1 MEIMAMGRLY
11 EHMAER
17 LTKWGGLTIVLILYS
32 ITNLIM
38 DGKMLWYPII
48 STSNFRD
55 APNAVWLRR
64 QPDVQSVHLPVHQL
78 LLVDHLHRLL
88 QGQVRRLPRSLPQ
101 HHGQQP
107 QKWRRKKAQSWRNGG
122 DSDISSLIVWERWL
136 PYRTGPAAS
145 RHYDRWVSSESLW
158 STKLWGSSR
167 LKPCLQIFLNFT
179 LPQNSNHGQ
188 TNLRQPG
195 FY

>member
-1 MEIMAMGRLY
+1 MAIMAMGRLY

-17 LTKWGGLTIVLILYS
+17 LTKWGGWTIILILNS

-88 QGQVRRLPRSLPQ
+88 QGQVRRLPRPLPQ

-107 QKWRRKKAQSWRNGG
+107 QKWRRKDSSLSNLRPVSKVLLLTQCGNGG
-122 DSDISSLIVWERWL
+122 CLIELAQQLAVIMIGKSEKETKGEWWRSG
-136 PYRTGPAAS
+136 YRMIMA
-145 RHYDRWVSSESLW
+145 
-158 STKLWGSSR
+158 
-167 LKPCLQIFLNFT
+167 
-179 LPQNSNHGQ
+179 
-188 TNLRQPG
+188 
-195 FY
+195 

>member
-1 MEIMAMGRLY
+1 MEKCSY
-11 EHMAER
+11 
-17 LTKWGGLTIVLILYS
+17 
-32 ITNLIM
+32 
-38 DGKMLWYPII
+38 
-48 STSNFRD
+48 FRD

-107 QKWRRKKAQSWRNGG
+107 QKWRRKKAQSWKNGG
-122 DSDISSLIVWERWL
+122 VSDISPLIVWERWL
-136 PYRTGPAAS
+136 PYRTGAAAS

-158 STKLWGSSR
+158 SSGLWGSSR
-167 LKPCLQIFLNFT
+167 SKPAFNYVKTWPSFKIPTMENWIFA
-179 LPQNSNHGQ
+179 
-188 TNLRQPG
+188 NLDLDKFFFG
-195 FY
+195 SSL